1 VTEAAPAPA
10 GRSAEPRGLRRLSL
24 AGFAIAALA
33 VVLAPWYRL
42 DDYVPN
48 GWDAT
53 WWARAALLAA
63 LAGLALAS
71 AEAARGRLPLAS
83 AEAARGRLPLG
94 SAEAA
99 RGRLPL
105 ARLRAAR
112 LRAAL
117 AAVAAAAIAFRLAV
131 PPDFGFAFDGL
142 EVPTERRVGAPLALA
157 GALLA
162 LGAELA
168 LERRARSDP
177 SPGSPRSGTAA
188 EASASGP
195 AGPAPA

>member
-1 VTEAAPAPA
+1 VSDAASA
-10 GRSAEPRGLRRLSL
+10 GVGSRGLRRLSR
-24 AGFAIAALA
+24 AGFAVVALA
-33 VVLAPWYRL
+33 VVLAPWFAL

-53 WWARAALLAA
+53 WWARLALLSA

-71 AEAARGRLPLAS
+71 TEAARLRLPLAP
-83 AEAARGRLPLG
+83 R
-94 SAEAA
+94 
-99 RGRLPL
+99 
-105 ARLRAAR
+105 RAAR
-112 LRAAL
+112 IRIGL

-142 EVPTERRVGAPLALA
+142 EVPTERRVGPVLALA

-162 LGAELA
+162 LGAELT
-168 LERRARSDP
+168 LERRARSAP
-177 SPGSPRSGTAA
+177 IPGSPRSGTAA
-188 EASASGP
+188 EGSASGP